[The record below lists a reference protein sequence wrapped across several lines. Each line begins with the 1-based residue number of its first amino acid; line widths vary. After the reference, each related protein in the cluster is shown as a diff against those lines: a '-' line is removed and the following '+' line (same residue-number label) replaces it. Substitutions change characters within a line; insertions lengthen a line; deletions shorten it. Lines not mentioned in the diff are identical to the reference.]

1 MASLAAVG
9 LLALVG
15 TVGCGNQYRPV
26 VNPVTPTGPAAQPSA
41 YAIVLSQP
49 NMPTT
54 GAIPLG
60 KCSDASSTYSAT
72 QGVTTV
78 VDFSGDSIMAQA
90 LVGIGPLTFALDA
103 SGFSAYVPHADCT
116 LDTVPISNSLQTKN
130 VQSSTLLTDP
140 DPIPINVLPISGG
153 IYVVQK
159 DRKDAIAWMSGTA
172 PPSLKQEI
180 AIDPIPINMTG
191 IPLGQRIYSISQ
203 GNSDN
208 GTQPKWGDCDNPSS
222 VTTYGVADSI
232 EVATNTVSNRITV
245 GACPVYGLTSAD
257 GKRTFI
263 LNRGSGTVT
272 VINSQLNT
280 LDRTI
285 SVGAGPVFADLYT
298 TSNLLVTANYDSG
311 TVSII
316 DVSLDVYGNDS
327 STFGNVLKT
336 VQVGTHP
343 AAVTI
348 LQNGSKAYV
357 ANKGTICSDTD
368 TSCTQDG
375 TVSVVNLTSFTVD
388 KTISIGGSPR
398 SIASIYNYPTGKVYV
413 SGQTGSTSP
422 YLTVI
427 RTDTDVVSTTLQMQ
441 GNIVDVHVTAQYPGS
456 GTTASQNLQSQSHSM
471 GSGVP

>member
-1 MASLAAVG
+1 MASLATLG
-9 LLALVG
+9 LLALAG

-41 YAIVLSQP
+41 YAVVLSQP
-49 NMPTT
+49 SMPAT
-54 GAIPLG
+54 GALPLDN
-60 KCSDASSTYSAT
+60 CEVAASTYSST
-72 QGVTTV
+72 QGITTV

-90 LVGIGPLTFALDA
+90 QIGIGPLTFALDA
-103 SGFSAYVPHADCT
+103 SGSSAYVPNADCT
-116 LDTVPISNSLQTKN
+116 LNTVPISTQLQTKN
-130 VQSSTLLTDP
+130 VQSSTLLSE
-140 DPIPINVLPISGG
+140 PIPINVLPISGG

-159 DRKDAIAWMSGTA
+159 NRQDAIAWMSGTA

-180 AIDPIPINMTG
+180 AVAPVPINMTG
-191 IPLGQRIYSISQ
+191 IPTGQRVYAISQ
-203 GNSDN
+203 GSST
-208 GTQPKWGDCDNPSS
+208 GSSPKWGDCDTPSS
-222 VTTYGVADSI
+222 VTANGEADSI
-232 EVATNTVSNRITV
+232 EVATNTVSSQIPL
-245 GACPVYGLTSAD
+245 GICPVYGLTSAD

-263 LNRGSGTVT
+263 LNRGSGTIT

-285 SVGAGPVFADLYT
+285 TVGAGPVFADLYT
-298 TSNLLVTANYDSG
+298 TANLLVTANYDSG

-316 DVSLDVYGNDS
+316 DVTLDNYGNDA

-336 VQVGTHP
+336 VSLGTHP

-357 ANKGTICSDTD
+357 ANKEE
-368 TSCTQDG
+368 G
-375 TVSVVNLTSFTVD
+375 TVSVIDLSSFTVE
-388 KTISIGGSPR
+388 KTISVGGNPR
-398 SIASIYNYPTGKVYV
+398 SIVSIYNYPTGKVYV

-441 GNIVDVHVTAQYPGS
+441 GNIVDVHTTAQYPGS
-456 GTTASQNLQSQSHSM
+456 ASTGGTSSSTSAQNLQNQSHSM
-471 GSGVP
+471 GSGAP